1 MKLIILSTDSQL
13 EQNQNM
19 PKVDLLKDAEKLK
32 FTDVVYMKR
41 LEEQNLQRAKRV
53 QGYRKSNNR
62 LAFALSLGVIGIYTY
77 TIYSVKQEKFLDDF
91 EEPEKNIEK
100 PA

>member
-1 MKLIILSTDSQL
+1 MGADSQL
-13 EQNQNM
+13 EQNQSM

-32 FTDVVYMKR
+32 LTDVVYMKR
-41 LEEQNLQRAKRV
+41 LEELNLRRAKKV

-62 LAFALSLGVIGIYTY
+62 LAIALSLGVLGIYTY

-91 EEPEKNIEK
+91 EEPEKMIEK
-100 PA
+100 AA

>member
-1 MKLIILSTDSQL
+1 MGGADNQL

-41 LEEQNLQRAKRV
+41 LESQNLERAKRV

-62 LAFALSLGVIGIYTY
+62 LAFALTLGVIGIYSY

-91 EEPEKNIEK
+91 EEPEKIIEK
-100 PA
+100 VA

>member
-1 MKLIILSTDSQL
+1 MGMDSQL

-19 PKVDLLKDAEKLK
+19 PKVDLLKDAGKLK

-91 EEPEKNIEK
+91 EEPEKSIEK
-100 PA
+100 RA